1 MYIYMDSDSG
11 LQNIKKMYEK
21 MTYFDQYGASVLL
34 FIIITIILLILISY
48 CYVKI
53 NTQPIIDDWV
63 NQRCKL
69 NILPFAGFINHPDGI
84 SAIDYTSQNFAEC
97 TQNILSN
104 MTGYMVEPLTFITNT
119 INSVVNDIKNSLNAI
134 RAMFDK
140 VRTFFQT
147 MAEEVM
153 GRLMNMMVPLQQI
166 IISFKDVIGKV
177 QGTMTAGLFTLLGS
191 YYTLKSLLGAIAQ
204 FIIIILIA
212 LAALIVIF
220 WIIPFTWGAAIAN
233 TVIFVAISI
242 PLAIILAFMSDVLKV
257 NIGMSIPAVSSGPS
271 VKCFDENT
279 PIKMNDGTQKKISE
293 VIPGDIL
300 NDNNQVTAI
309 IKVET
314 KGSKIYN
321 LDGIIVSD
329 SHIVQYKDKWIP
341 VSQHPDAVIDN
352 SYNKPYLYCLN
363 TSNKIINIKKYI
375 FTDWDELF
383 YNSINEIKNN
393 NIKKINN
400 KKDIHTYLEGGF
412 DKNMELTLLN
422 GEIKKICD
430 INIGEILEN
439 GEKIYGTV
447 EINGATTEQYI
458 YNLGKNTPIIGGPN
472 LNVCDSNFDFTSTLS
487 LDENK
492 KYKKYILSDRL
503 YHLLTD
509 KKTFIVENIKFYDYN
524 ASIDLFLDKYR
535 GKLLSMKY
543 V

>member
-1 MYIYMDSDSG
+1 MDSDSG
-11 LQNIKKMYEK
+11 LQNLKKMYEK

-34 FIIITIILLILISY
+34 FIIITIILLILILY

-53 NTQPIIDDWV
+53 NAQSIIDDWP
-63 NQRCKL
+63 NQRCNL
-69 NILPFAGFINHPDGI
+69 NILPFAGFISHPDGV

-97 TQNILSN
+97 TQTILSN
-104 MTGYMVEPLTFITNT
+104 MTGYMVEPLTFITNM
-119 INSVVNDIKNSLNAI
+119 INSVVNDIKNSLNSI

-140 VRTFFQT
+140 VRTFFQA

-153 GRLMNMMVPLQQI
+153 GRLMNIMIPLQQI
-166 IISFKDVIGKV
+166 IISFKDVIGKI
-177 QGTMTAGLFTLLGS
+177 QGTMTAGLFTLLGT

-212 LAALIVIF
+212 LAVLVAIF
-220 WIIPFTWGAAIAN
+220 WILPFTWGVAIAN
-233 TVIFVAISI
+233 TVIFIAIAI
-242 PLAIILAFMSDVLKV
+242 PLAIILAFMTDVLKV
-257 NIGMSIPAVSSGPS
+257 QTGKSIPSI
-271 VKCFDENT
+271 KCFDENT
-279 PIKMNDGTQKKISE
+279 LLSMNDKTQKKISE
-293 VIPGDIL
+293 IIPGDL
-300 NDNNQVTAI
+300 LNNDNLVTAI

-321 LDGIIVSD
+321 LDGIMVSD

-341 VSQHPDAVIDN
+341 VSQHPDASIN
-352 SYNKPYLYCLN
+352 ENYNKPYLYCLN
-363 TSNKIINIKKYI
+363 TSDKIINIKKYN
-375 FTDWDELF
+375 FTDWDEL
-383 YNSINEIKNN
+383 YDNSIYEVKNN

-400 KKDIHTYLEGGF
+400 KKEIHKYLESGF
-412 DKNMELTLLN
+412 DKNMELKLLN

-430 INIGEILEN
+430 ISIGDILEN

-447 EINGATTEQYI
+447 EINGSSTEQYI
-458 YNLGKNTPIIGGPN
+458 YNLGKNTPIVGGPN
-472 LNVCDSNFDFTSTLS
+472 LNVCDLKYDFTSTIS
-487 LDENK
+487 LDENN
-492 KYKKYILSDRL
+492 KYKKNILSGRL

-509 KKTFIVENIKFYDYN
+509 KKTFNIENIKFYDYN